1 MQKIMDFF
9 FNSADGA
16 YSLTNAGIGACVVIM
31 AVIAVI
37 IAGFLFKKGK
47 AVTLSTKQLVCIA
60 AMLALAVVTTNIK
73 IFEMPYG
80 GSITF
85 FSMLFVC
92 VIGYWYG
99 PKIGLLSATIFSVL
113 QFVLGGRTYIL
124 SFWQVCFDYILAFA
138 ALGLAG
144 FFYKKKNGLI
154 IGYIVAI
161 MARGVMASV
170 AGYLYWMEYM
180 PENFPKSLTV
190 VYPIVYNYS
199 YILAEGI
206 ITVVILLIPAVKNAM
221 ASAKKMVNE

>member
-16 YSLTNAGIGACVVIM
+16 YSLTNAGIGACVVII
-31 AVIAVI
+31 AAIAVLI
-37 IAGFLFKKGK
+37 SVFLFKKGK

-161 MARGVMASV
+161 MSRGVMASI

-199 YILAEGI
+199 YIY
-206 ITVVILLIPAVKNAM
+206 
-221 ASAKKMVNE
+221 